1 MKNSLLVALPLIIFL
16 SFGFIGC
23 GGTGEGQKTETQ
35 PSALEVMQKD
45 MTALQTTNDSLK
57 YQITRI
63 EQEKNALAAHAA
75 DLETQVNDL
84 KAKFAAL
91 TPPPK
96 PVPVVSDTRESYHQ
110 ALEEFRQRQYS
121 NAADLFQKILEIGAP
136 PHLDDNCVYWIGE
149 CLYGQKKYT
158 EAISQFEKVFDFK
171 WSEKKDDS
179 QIMIANSYL
188 AKGDKEKGKEELQ
201 DLIKKFPASPFV
213 PLAKTKLNKL

>member
-1 MKNSLLVALPLIIFL
+1 MKNSLFVALPIIIFL
-16 SFGFIGC
+16 SLCLIGC

-45 MTALQTTNDSLK
+45 MTALQTTNDSLR
-57 YQITRI
+57 YQLSRI
-63 EQEKNALAAHAA
+63 EQEKKSLADHAA
-75 DLETQVNDL
+75 DLEMQVNDL
-84 KAKFAAL
+84 KTKLAAL
-91 TPPPK
+91 TPPSK

-110 ALEEFRQRQYS
+110 ALEEFRERQYAD
-121 NAADLFQKILEIGAP
+121 AASLFQKILEIGAP

-149 CLYGQKKYT
+149 CLYGQKRYN
-158 EAISQFEKVFDFK
+158 EAIRQFEKVFDFK

-201 DLIKKFPASPFV
+201 NLIKKFPASPFV
-213 PLAKTKLNKL
+213 KLAKVKLNKL